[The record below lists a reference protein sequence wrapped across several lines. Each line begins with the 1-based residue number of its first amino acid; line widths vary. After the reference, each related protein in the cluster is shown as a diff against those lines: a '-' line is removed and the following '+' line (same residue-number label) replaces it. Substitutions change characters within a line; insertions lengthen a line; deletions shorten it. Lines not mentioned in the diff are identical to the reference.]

1 MLTLEPERVK
11 GYLTSFVKDAD
22 LKRKVTEVL
31 ESVWDVFHKIP
42 SSVTKKYHPPENNIS
57 PYGLVNHTIKTA
69 WLAEAMC
76 YVEGVDDETRDH
88 ILAAAVLHDI
98 GKIFYHLPHEEAK
111 VDHGIKGAEIAYN
124 YGLSGDIVDMIRN
137 HMARFE
143 DKKLGSPGTR
153 ILAYADFMASR
164 DYITINAPLVKGV

>member
-1 MLTLEPERVK
+1 MIPLEPDKVK
-11 GYLTSFVKDAD
+11 SYLLSFVKGDE
-22 LKRKVTEVL
+22 LKKQVSEVL

-42 SSVTKKYHPPENNIS
+42 ASSTGKYHPHENNIT
-57 PYGLVNHTIKTA
+57 PYGLVNHTLKTA

-76 YVEGVDDETRDH
+76 YVEGVNDEERDR

-98 GKIFYHLPHEEAK
+98 GKIFFHLPHEGED
-111 VDHGIKGAEIAYN
+111 VDHGVKGAEIAYH

-137 HMARFE
+137 HMGRFE

-164 DYITINAPLVKGV
+164 NYISIEMPLVKGG